1 MFSQFQK
8 KVQNL
13 EDGILEYV
21 AKRQAQNLI
30 KTEEKNEKG
39 YFDKLKDKIFKEE
52 QNEQQPD
59 NKNNIMN
66 KLKDRFGINDKDNKD
81 ESKQKDNKKISDQIK
96 TIQAEYSVKAKK
108 YANDLGDQ
116 FNKLFNKKKT
126 TPNKNEIQIQEQ
138 EEQKHPDQQ
147 NNNLIANNGW
157 VLDENLNKDNQN
169 QNNMNNRSQNVFQ
182 NQQNKKN
189 RIFHNKYDDQEQESY
204 DEISPYGSFH
214 EQNFQNEQ
222 QNFTNTNKF
231 LNNNQHDQNFNAN
244 RFKKEET
251 EYQFQ
256 RRQITENQMPQRGF
270 QNNQN
275 NIQAGFD
282 RSFNDNQSNQIQQQK
297 FTKRRIFDDVS
308 QDNDSS
314 FQQQQNK
321 MNNQFEHNFQN
332 KQNNLNTFKNN
343 FENQFND
350 NRERNNFY
358 QNNEQNYNK
367 FKQDRFDTSQEQIKY
382 YGQNDYEV
390 RQFGMDQSQMQ
401 NQYNNHH
408 MYHND
413 EQQLQQQPQR
423 RRIFNNVDDSD
434 LNIQNNSLNVNQ
446 NYNYQNNY
454 QGQFDQQKSIL
465 EQSIVSSSAQRE
477 NLNEL
482 ADVYFT
488 SEYDYE
494 KVLEYEINLHFGR
507 TYPGMNAY
515 EKKNMILDNIEN
527 AVFRIEKLQNYEELV
542 KEQIGENAMQN
553 QHTLY
558 MGTEM
563 IKVVA
568 TVTDDTLGK
577 VQKAKVKLQNYK
589 ILYAQRLKEINK
601 LVKRK
606 KRVEFVINFLQKF
619 QLKYSS
625 FIYSAKISVSINNI
639 QQFEDLLILLDS
651 CNQQYLQS
659 QQSQSLKVLKCLTNV
674 QIYISDKLNK
684 IYSLLQQYLTN
695 ELFCSYEHSPILK
708 INSQPFNLEKY
719 KYILKSYF
727 ILEKQFQIAVPLSK
741 MMVQYVKKA
750 LDIQVLRSFQNAQ
763 SYIEKR
769 SNLLASQRFDDNFQK
784 NQNIVNLSQ
793 LQYMTGEQYA
803 ESMKRIFHHITLLLF
818 NLEQCQ
824 RFHHQFQSTHYVGV
838 NAQREMDFIIYLKEL
853 DQSILGMKKEVSGAV
868 LSKVQILIQN
878 MNLETYSNAVIDKI
892 VLMISQMMLIVKE
905 YDNDANL
912 SDTLQVLKK
921 VLMLKLKYHADV
933 QIKQL
938 RKAILKDN
946 WSRNKLP
953 ESYLNNLYFSLLRI
967 QSKNERE
974 GSIIHEQSK
983 RIFNPTISVKA
994 FTSQNRI
1001 LLNYSFDPIF
1011 AEVNTNLKP
1020 FKQISMKD
1028 PDDPIDDLDQTQFN
1042 TQQGSQ
1048 NALFQRKVQ
1057 PTGNQY
1063 DIFYQDNISNQGMK
1077 MYESVKPEEQDEV
1090 RYCCQS
1096 AILLIESVHSYLQ
1109 LMKYLTPIGYE
1120 IFLEVQKIIE
1130 FYFYSIF
1137 GLFIDN
1143 QRFEE
1148 LTNTNIDVH
1157 SMSNTIQNVEKQIN
1171 QLAPIHENLLKYLP
1185 YKELRAMIVR
1195 SIDYFECDNEQIN
1208 TSSSQCNNFDKFSF
1222 KNQQQVQQNQANYAD
1237 CNRDMNI
1244 FTLSCANT
1252 NYQINNINGNNYMQG
1267 SIHQKTNNSQ
1277 MYNSVASESSNFRRQ
1292 KLMIQFDLQQRL
1304 SSVQSIYA
1312 LNKYLQLVKG
1322 QIISHLSLIDST
1334 SSVQTFVEKIINQ
1347 EIQNYLKQMKN
1358 FIIRDYCR
1366 QQIEKENIF
1375 QDFSQVNWKPG
1386 DYTIDTQ
1393 KPLYIENSL
1402 YFFKEFK
1409 QKLEKDN
1416 IVFNQRQMNNQNN
1429 SYYLSPTIQ
1438 LDIYRNIL
1446 EQWTQEF
1453 LKNASSIKKY
1463 SEKGRSKLLNHY
1475 LMFLKE
1481 INQILPVGHLKI
1493 QNDVLEKYIK
1503 IWNTTSAQELLEFN
1517 LSQKTNIPLTYLNS
1531 IIASNDKLTFMLH
1544 NQKQYEPLN
1553 TAIYK
1558 TFLQFILENY

>member
-30 KTEEKNEKG
+30 KPEEKNEKG

-52 QNEQQPD
+52 QNEKQPE

-66 KLKDRFGINDKDNKD
+66 KLKDRFGIKDKDSKD
-81 ESKQKDNKKISDQIK
+81 ENNQKDNKKIADQIK
-96 TIQAEYSVKAKK
+96 IIQAEYSVKAKK

-138 EEQKHPDQQ
+138 EEEKHPDQQ

-157 VLDENLNKDNQN
+157 ILDENLMKGNTN
-169 QNNMNNRSQNVFQ
+169 QNNMNNRSQNTLQ
-182 NQQNKKN
+182 NQQDKKN
-189 RIFHNKYDDQEQESY
+189 RIFHNKYDDQEQESQ
-204 DEISPYGSFH
+204 DEISPYGSFN
-214 EQNFQNEQ
+214 EQNDYNEQ
-222 QNFTNTNKF
+222 QNFTNQNKF
-231 LNNNQHDQNFNAN
+231 LNNHQHDQNMNAN
-244 RFKKEET
+244 RFYKEQT
-251 EYQFQ
+251 DYQFQ
-256 RRQITENQMPQRGF
+256 RRQITENQIPQRGY

-275 NIQAGFD
+275 NISAGFD
-282 RSFNDNQSNQIQQQK
+282 RSFNDNQGNQIQQQK
-297 FTKRRIFDDVS
+297 FTKRRIFEDIS

-314 FQQQQNK
+314 FQQQHNK
-321 MNNQFEHNFQN
+321 INNQFEYNQQHQQVNQN
-332 KQNNLNTFKNN
+332 AYKNN

-350 NRERNNFY
+350 NKDRNNVFK
-358 QNNEQNYNK
+358 NNEQNYNN
-367 FKQDRFDTSQEQIKY
+367 FSQEIFEKSQGQINSQK
-382 YGQNDYEV
+382 GYEG
-390 RQFGMDQSQMQ
+390 RQFGIDQHQMQ
-401 NQYNNHH
+401 NQYKNHH
-408 MYHND
+408 AFNKED
-413 EQQLQQQPQR
+413 QQFQQQPQR
-423 RRIFNNVDDSD
+423 RRIFNNIDDSD
-434 LNIQNNSLNVNQ
+434 LNIQSNSLNYKNSFNQ
-446 NYNYQNNY
+446 QNNY
-454 QGQFDQQKSIL
+454 YGQLDQQRSII
-465 EQSIVSSSAQRE
+465 EQSIVSSSTQKE

-507 TYPGMNAY
+507 TYSGMNAY

-527 AVFRIEKLQNYEELV
+527 AVFRIEKLQNYEEQI

-589 ILYAQRLKEINK
+589 ILYAQRLKEINM

-639 QQFEDLLILLDS
+639 QQFEDLLVLLDS
-651 CNQQYLQS
+651 SNQQYLQS

-684 IYSLLQQYLTN
+684 IYFILQQFLTN
-695 ELFCSYEHSPILK
+695 ELFCSYEHTPILK

-750 LDIQVLRSFQNAQ
+750 LDISVLRSFQNAQ

-784 NQNIVNLSQ
+784 NQNIVNLSS

-824 RFHHQFQSTHYVGV
+824 RFHNQFQSTQHAGT
-838 NAQREMDFIIYLKEL
+838 NASREMDFIIYLKEL
-853 DQSILGMKKEVSGAV
+853 DQSILGMKKEVSVAV

-878 MNLETYSNAVIDKI
+878 MNLETYSAVVIDKI
-892 VLMISQMMLIVKE
+892 ILMISQMMLIVKE
-905 YDNDANL
+905 YDNEANL
-912 SDTLQVLKK
+912 QDTLQVLKK
-921 VLMLKLKYHADV
+921 VLMLKLKSHADV

-953 ESYLNNLYFSLLRI
+953 ECYLNNLYFSLLRI

-974 GSIIHEQSK
+974 GSIIHDQSK

-1011 AEVNTNLKP
+1011 AEINTNFKP

-1028 PDDPIDDLDQTQFN
+1028 PDDPIDDLDQTQIN
-1042 TQQGSQ
+1042 TLQGSQ

-1057 PTGNQY
+1057 STVNQY
-1063 DIFYQDNISNQGMK
+1063 DIFQQDNISNPGMK

-1090 RYCCQS
+1090 GYCCQS
-1096 AILLIESVHSYLQ
+1096 AFLLIESVHSYLQ

-1148 LTNTNIDVH
+1148 LTNTNINVH
-1157 SMSNTIQNVEKQIN
+1157 GMSNTIQNIEKQIN
-1171 QLAPIHENLLKYLP
+1171 QLASVHENLLKYLP

-1195 SIDYFECDNEQIN
+1195 SIDYFESDNEQIN
-1208 TSSSQCNNFDKFSF
+1208 TSSSQYNNIDKTAH
-1222 KNQQQVQQNQANYAD
+1222 KYQQQVQQNQLNQTD

-1277 MYNSVASESSNFRRQ
+1277 MYNSVATENSNLRRQ

-1334 SSVQTFVEKIINQ
+1334 SSVQNFVEKIINQ

-1366 QQIEKENIF
+1366 QQIQKENIF
-1375 QDFSQVNWKPG
+1375 QDFGQVNWKPG

-1393 KPLYIENSL
+1393 KPIYIENSL

-1416 IVFNQRQMNNQNN
+1416 IIYNQKSVSSQNN
-1429 SYYLSPTIQ
+1429 NYYLSPTVQ

-1446 EQWTQEF
+1446 EQWIQEF
-1453 LKNASSIKKY
+1453 LKNASNIKKY

-1493 QNDVLEKYIK
+1493 QNDILEKYIK
-1503 IWNTTSAQELLEFN
+1503 IWNTTSAQELLDFI
-1517 LSQKTNIPLTYLNS
+1517 LSQKTQIPLTYLNS
-1531 IIASNDKLTFMLH
+1531 IISSNEKLTFMLF
-1544 NQKQYEPLN
+1544 NQKQYQPLN

-1558 TFLQFILENY
+1558 AFLQFILENY

>member
-30 KTEEKNEKG
+30 KTEEKSEKQEKG
-39 YFDKLKDKIFKEE
+39 YFDKLKDKIFKDE
-52 QNEQQPD
+52 QNEQQSE

-66 KLKDRFGINDKDNKD
+66 KLKDRFGINDKDNND
-81 ESKQKDNKKISDQIK
+81 DNKQKDNKKISDQIK

-147 NNNLIANNGW
+147 DKNLIANNGW
-157 VLDENLNKDNQN
+157 ILDENLMKNNQN
-169 QNNMNNRSQNVFQ
+169 QNNMNSRSQNALQ
-182 NQQNKKN
+182 NQQNKNN
-189 RIFHNKYDDQEQESY
+189 RIFHNKYDDQEQESQ
-204 DEISPYGSFH
+204 DEISPYGSFN
-214 EQNFQNEQ
+214 EQNDYNEQ
-222 QNFTNTNKF
+222 QDFTNQNKF
-231 LNNNQHDQNFNAN
+231 LNNHQHNQNMNAN
-244 RFKKEET
+244 RFQKEET

-256 RRQITENQMPQRGF
+256 KRQITENQIPQRGF

-275 NIQAGFD
+275 NISAGFD
-282 RSFNDNQSNQIQQQK
+282 RNYNENQGNQIQQQK
-297 FTKRRIFDDVS
+297 FTKRRIFDDIS

-314 FQQQQNK
+314 FQQQQNR
-321 MNNQFEHNFQN
+321 MNNQFEYKLQN
-332 KQNNLNTFKNN
+332 QQVNQNN
-343 FENQFND
+343 FENQFNNTKD
-350 NRERNNFY
+350 KNNIFF

-367 FKQDRFDTSQEQIKY
+367 FSKDRFENSQDQINSY
-382 YGQNDYEV
+382 PHNDYEV
-390 RQFGMDQSQMQ
+390 RQFGMEQNQMQ
-401 NQYNNHH
+401 NQYNNH
-408 MYHND
+408 
-413 EQQLQQQPQR
+413 QLFNKEDYQFQQQPQR
-423 RRIFNNVDDSD
+423 RRIFNNIDDSD
-434 LNIQNNSLNVNQ
+434 LNMQNNSLNYN
-446 NYNYQNNY
+446 NNLNYQNNY
-454 QGQFDQQKSIL
+454 YGQQNQQKSIL
-465 EQSIVSSSAQRE
+465 EQSIVSSSAQKE

-507 TYPGMNAY
+507 TYPGMSAY
-515 EKKNMILDNIEN
+515 EKKNMVLDNIEN
-527 AVFRIEKLQNYEELV
+527 AVFRIEKLQNYDELV

-577 VQKAKVKLQNYK
+577 VQKAKIKLQNYK

-601 LVKRK
+601 LVKKK

-639 QQFEDLLILLDS
+639 QQFEDLLVLLDS

-659 QQSQSLKVLKCLTNV
+659 QQSQSLKVLKCLSNG

-684 IYSLLQQYLTN
+684 IYSILQQILTN
-695 ELFCSYEHSPILK
+695 ELFCSYEHSPILR

-727 ILEKQFQIAVPLSK
+727 ILEKQFQIAIPLSK

-750 LDIQVLRSFQNAQ
+750 LDISVLRSFQNAQ

-769 SNLLASQRFDDNFQK
+769 SNLHASQRFDDNFQK
-784 NQNIVNLSQ
+784 NQNIVNLNQ

-824 RFHHQFQSTHYVGV
+824 RFHSQFQSNHNTGT
-838 NAQREMDFIIYLKEL
+838 NTTRETDFIVYLKQL
-853 DQSILGMKKEVSGAV
+853 DQAIQGMKKEVSEAV
-868 LSKVQILIQN
+868 LSKVQILILN

-892 VLMISQMMLIVKE
+892 VVMISQMMLIVKE

-912 SDTLQVLKK
+912 SDTIQVFKK
-921 VLMLKLKYHADV
+921 ILMQKLKSHADL

-974 GSIIHEQSK
+974 GSIMHDQSK

-1011 AEVNTNLKP
+1011 AEINNNFKP

-1042 TQQGSQ
+1042 TLQSSQ
-1048 NALFQRKVQ
+1048 NALFQRKAK
-1057 PTGNQY
+1057 PTINQY
-1063 DIFYQDNISNQGMK
+1063 DIFQQDNISNPGMK

-1090 RYCCQS
+1090 GYCCQS
-1096 AILLIESVHSYLQ
+1096 AILLIECVHSYLQ

-1148 LTNTNIDVH
+1148 LTNTSIDVH
-1157 SMSNTIQNVEKQIN
+1157 SMSNSIQNIEKQIN

-1208 TSSSQCNNFDKFSF
+1208 TSSSQYNNNDKISQ
-1222 KNQQQVQQNQANYAD
+1222 KYSQQVQQNQVNYAD

-1244 FTLSCANT
+1244 FTLSCANN
-1252 NYQINNINGNNYMQG
+1252 NYQINNINENNQMQG
-1267 SIHQKTNNSQ
+1267 SIHKKTNNSQ
-1277 MYNSVASESSNFRRQ
+1277 MYSSVATESSNLRRQ
-1292 KLMIQFDLQQRL
+1292 KLMIQFDFQQRL

-1334 SSVQTFVEKIINQ
+1334 SSVQNFVEKIINQ

-1375 QDFSQVNWKPG
+1375 QDFGQVNWKPG

-1393 KPLYIENSL
+1393 KPLYIDNSL

-1416 IVFNQRQMNNQNN
+1416 ISYNQRSANNQNN
-1429 SYYLSPTIQ
+1429 NYYLSPTVQ

-1475 LMFLKE
+1475 LIFLKE

-1493 QNDVLEKYIK
+1493 QNDVLERYIK
-1503 IWNTTSAQELLEFN
+1503 IWNTTSAQELLEFI
-1517 LSQKTNIPLTYLNS
+1517 LQQKTQIPLTYLNS
-1531 IIASNDKLTFMLH
+1531 IISSNDKLTFMLH

-1558 TFLQFILENY
+1558 SFLQFILENY